1 MTTHYHLIVETGSRE
16 SLRETQRVAL
26 ERMPGSRPLALERFL
41 GQSLAGQ
48 SLRTRQG
55 QSLAESLQTRQGL
68 SPNGD
73 CPGSVS
79 GLGVA
84 ERIPRDACARL
95 RVRPEL
101 VEPAVRAD
109 AESRDGLI
117 AVVAPNSFGIEREPL
132 AHPRR

>member
-48 SLRTRQG
+48 SL
-55 QSLAESLQTRQGL
+55 QTRQGL
-68 SPNGD
+68 SPD
-73 CPGSVS
+73 ADSPGSGF
-79 GLGVA
+79 GLGGA
-84 ERIPRDACARL
+84 ERIPRDAYAGL

-101 VEPAVRAD
+101 VEPAARAD

-117 AVVAPNSFGIEREPL
+117 TVVAPNSFGIEREPL

>member
-41 GQSLAGQ
+41 GQSLGGQ
-48 SLRTRQG
+48 
-55 QSLAESLQTRQGL
+55 SLQTRQGL
-68 SPNGD
+68 SPD
-73 CPGSVS
+73 ADSPGSGF
-79 GLGVA
+79 GLGGA
-84 ERIPRDACARL
+84 ERIPRDAYAGL

-117 AVVAPNSFGIEREPL
+117 TVVAPNSFGIEREPR

>member
-48 SLRTRQG
+48 SL
-55 QSLAESLQTRQGL
+55 QTRQGL
-68 SPNGD
+68 SPD
-73 CPGSVS
+73 ADSPGSGF
-79 GLGVA
+79 GLGGA
-84 ERIPRDACARL
+84 ERIPRDAYAGL

-117 AVVAPNSFGIEREPL
+117 TVVAPNGFGVEREPL

>member
-48 SLRTRQG
+48 SF
-55 QSLAESLQTRQGL
+55 QTRQGL

-73 CPGSVS
+73 CP
-79 GLGVA
+79 
-84 ERIPRDACARL
+84 IKRL
-95 RVRPEL
+95 
-101 VEPAVRAD
+101 AD
-109 AESRDGLI
+109 GEVGA
-117 AVVAPNSFGIEREPL
+117 
-132 AHPRR
+132 

>member
-48 SLRTRQG
+48 SL
-55 QSLAESLQTRQGL
+55 QTRQGL
-68 SPNGD
+68 SPDGD
-73 CPGSVS
+73 SPGSVS
-79 GLGVA
+79 GLGGA
-84 ERIPRDACARL
+84 ERIPRDACPRL

-101 VEPAVRAD
+101 VEAAVRAD
-109 AESRDGLI
+109 AEGRDRLVT
-117 AVVAPNSFGIEREPL
+117 VVAPNGFGIEREPL